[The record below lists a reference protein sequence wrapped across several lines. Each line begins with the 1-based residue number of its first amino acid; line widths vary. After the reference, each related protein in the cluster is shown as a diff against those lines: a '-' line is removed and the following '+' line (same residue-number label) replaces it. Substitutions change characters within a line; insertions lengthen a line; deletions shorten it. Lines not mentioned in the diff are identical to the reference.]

1 MRMDKCASAPVGKG
15 FDGEKYEK
23 SSSPQKEWGN
33 RLIEELELKGSE
45 HILDLGCGNGLI
57 TRALAEKVPDGKV
70 LGIDSSTSMLGKAK
84 SHKLR
89 NMEFK
94 LLDIRDMDFVEEFD
108 LVFSNAAMHWV
119 REHGIVLR
127 KIHVSLKAGGIVRMQ
142 FAGEDNCPTISAVL
156 KESMSSSGFEDDF
169 RDFDWPWYMPD
180 ARTYEELLRSA
191 GFRAYRVWMENADRY
206 FPDEQ
211 SFVGWIEQ
219 PSLVPFL
226 RVLSEEKSSLFRN
239 MVIEKTKKAAF
250 QPDNAYFEAFRRINV
265 SAIK

>member
-1 MRMDKCASAPVGKG
+1 MRKDECASASVSKG
-15 FDGEKYEK
+15 FDGAKYE
-23 SSSPQKEWGN
+23 SSSSHQKEWGN
-33 RLIEELELKGSE
+33 RLIEELNLKGSE

-57 TRALAEKVPDGKV
+57 TRELAERVPNGKV
-70 LGIDSSTSMLGKAK
+70 LGIDSSPSMLDKAK
-84 SHKLR
+84 THQLR
-89 NMEFK
+89 NMEFQ

-119 REHGIVLR
+119 KEHGIVLR
-127 KIHVSLKAGGIVRMQ
+127 KVHASLKAGGTVRMQ
-142 FAGEDNCPTISAVL
+142 FAGEGNCPTILGVL
-156 KESMSSSGFEDDF
+156 KESISSSGFEDDF

-191 GFRAYRVWMENADRY
+191 GFLSYRVWMENADRY

-219 PSLVPFL
+219 PSLVPFI
-226 RVLSEEKSSLFRN
+226 RVLSEEKSALFRN
-239 MVIEKTKKAAF
+239 VVVEKTKKAAF
-250 QPDNAYFEAFRRINV
+250 QPDNIYFEAFRRINV